1 MQSMIVRRAGL
12 GLLASAALVTG
23 VAACG
28 TPAAPPSPPPP
39 PAASTAQHNQQDVMF
54 AQMMIPHHQ
63 QAITMSEHELA
74 GGMDPK
80 VKDLAMQIKQAQGPE
95 IAQMQGWLAAWQ
107 APPAMGGMME
117 HGQPM
122 MGQGGG
128 MMSPQD
134 MSRFQAARGAE
145 LDRMFLQMMIQHHQG
160 AVDMARGEIQQGQDP
175 QAKHLAKSIVDSQQA
190 QIGDMQQMLGR

>member
-1 MQSMIVRRAGL
+1 MQSMIIRRAGL
-12 GLLASAALVTG
+12 GLLASAALVAG

-28 TPAAPPSPPPP
+28 TPTAPPTPPPP

-54 AQMMIPHHQ
+54 AQMMIPHHR
-63 QAITMSEHELA
+63 QAITMSDHERA
-74 GGMDPK
+74 VGMDPK

-107 APPAMGGMME
+107 APPAMGGMMG
-117 HGQPM
+117 H
-122 MGQGGG
+122 GGG

-134 MSRFQAARGAE
+134 MSRFQTARGAE

-160 AVDMARGEIQQGQDP
+160 AVDMARPEAQQGQDP
-175 QAKHLAKSIVDSQQA
+175 QAKQLANSIVDSQQA
-190 QIGDMQQMLGR
+190 QIGQMQQMLGR